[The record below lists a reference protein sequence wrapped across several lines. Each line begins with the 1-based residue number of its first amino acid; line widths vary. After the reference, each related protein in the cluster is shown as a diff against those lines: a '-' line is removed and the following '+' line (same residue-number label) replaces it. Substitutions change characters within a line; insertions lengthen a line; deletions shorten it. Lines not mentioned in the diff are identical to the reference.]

1 MTLVIVMCSKRKRA
15 ETDSALY
22 ARDLDADDTHT
33 VASAWGHRLSKA
45 PAQIPTSDLYAGRGF
60 LEARRAAA
68 HLNADLAVVSAGLG
82 LVEATT
88 LAPSYSLT
96 TAPRDAD
103 SVLAKTGGSAS
114 SWWSALQSASP
125 FSSAAPVRETGLILA
140 GLSAA
145 YLALV
150 ADEWSRWPAE
160 RLTRLRIFSKERPTG
175 AAEALA
181 PCWMPYD
188 DRLDAAGDD
197 LAGTQ
202 GDFAQRALRHFATT
216 IQGSSNAAA
225 DSDKVLQA
233 LDGFQARRTPVRHR
247 LSDDAV
253 LQLIDAHWA
262 TVGGR
267 SGAMLRHLRDT
278 LGFACEQRRFQDLFK
293 RAAANR
299 QLEATS

>member
-1 MTLVIVMCSKRKRA
+1 MCSKRKRA
-15 ETDSALY
+15 EADSALY
-22 ARDLDADDTHT
+22 ARDLDAGDTRA
-33 VASAWGHRLSKA
+33 VATAWGRRLAKA
-45 PAQIPTSDLYAGRGF
+45 PANIAAGDLYAGRGF
-60 LEARRAAA
+60 VEARRAAA
-68 HLNADLAVVSAGLG
+68 HLNADLCVVSAGLG
-82 LVEATT
+82 LVEVTT
-88 LAPSYSLT
+88 LTPSYSLT
-96 TAPRDAD
+96 TTARDVD
-103 SVLAKTGGSAS
+103 SVLAKTQDSAS
-114 SWWSALQSASP
+114 AWWSALQSASP
-125 FSSAAPVRETGLILA
+125 FSSSAPVRETGLILA

-160 RLTRLRIFSKERPTG
+160 RRSRLRIFCKERPTG

-188 DRLDAAGDD
+188 DRLDAAGAD

-216 IQGSSNAAA
+216 FQGSSNSAM
-225 DSDKVLQA
+225 DGDKVLQA

-293 RAAANR
+293 RAAAIR

>member
-1 MTLVIVMCSKRKRA
+1 VTLVIVMCSKRKRA
-15 ETDSALY
+15 EADPTLF
-22 ARDLDADDTHT
+22 ARDLDADDTLA
-33 VASAWGHRLSKA
+33 VARAWGRRLVEA
-45 PAQIPTSDLYAGRGF
+45 PAHTRAGDLYAGRGF

-68 HLNADLAVVSAGLG
+68 HLHADLCVVSAGLG

-96 TAPRDAD
+96 TVSRDAD
-103 SVLAKTGGSAS
+103 SILAKTEGSAAA
-114 SWWSALQSASP
+114 WWSALQSASP
-125 FSSAAPVRETGLILA
+125 FSSSATTRESGLILA
-140 GLSAA
+140 SLSAP
-145 YLALV
+145 YLSMV

-160 RLTRLRIFSKERPTG
+160 RLTRLRLFSKERPTG
-175 AAEALA
+175 PAEALA

-188 DRLDAAGDD
+188 DRLDAAADD

-225 DSDKVLQA
+225 DSDKVSQA

-253 LQLIDAHWA
+253 LELIDAHWA

-293 RAAANR
+293 RAAAIR

>member
-15 ETDSALY
+15 EADSALL
-22 ARDLDADDTHT
+22 ARDLDADDTRA
-33 VASAWGHRLSKA
+33 VATAWGDRLARA
-45 PAQIPTSDLYAGRGF
+45 PAQVPAGDLYAGRGF

-96 TAPRDAD
+96 TAPHDAD
-103 SVLAKTGGSAS
+103 SVLAKTRESAAA
-114 SWWSALQSASP
+114 WWSALQTASP
-125 FSSAAPVRETGLILA
+125 FSSSAPARETGLILA
-140 GLSAA
+140 GLSAP
-145 YLALV
+145 YLSMV
-150 ADEWSRWPAE
+150 ADEWSGWPAE
-160 RLTRLRIFSKERPTG
+160 RLSRLRVFSKERPSG

-181 PCWMPYD
+181 SSWMPYD
-188 DRLDAAGDD
+188 DRLDAAGSD

-216 IQGSSNAAA
+216 IGGSSDNAN
-225 DSDKVLQA
+225 DSEKVLGA
-233 LDGFQARRTPVRHR
+233 LDGLEARDTPVRNR
-247 LSDDAV
+247 LTDDAV
-253 LQLIDAHWA
+253 LQLIDTHWE

-278 LGFACEQRRFQDLFK
+278 LGFACEQRRFKDLFN
-293 RAAANR
+293 RAAVAQR
-299 QLEATS
+299 GEATS

>member
-1 MTLVIVMCSKRKRA
+1 MCSKRKRA
-15 ETDSALY
+15 EADPTLF
-22 ARDLDADDTHT
+22 ARDLDADDTL
-33 VASAWGHRLSKA
+33 AAARAWGRRLVEA
-45 PAQIPTSDLYAGRGF
+45 PAHTRAGDLYAGRGF

-68 HLNADLAVVSAGLG
+68 HLNADLCVVSAGLG
-82 LVEATT
+82 LVEAKT

-96 TAPRDAD
+96 TAARDVD
-103 SVLAKTGGSAS
+103 SVLAKTKDSAS
-114 SWWSALQSASP
+114 AWWSALQSASP
-125 FSSAAPVRETGLILA
+125 FSSSTPARETGLILA

-160 RLTRLRIFSKERPTG
+160 RLSRLRVFSKERPTG

-188 DRLDAAGDD
+188 DRLDAAGAD

-216 IQGSSNAAA
+216 IQGSSNSAM
-225 DSDKVLQA
+225 DGDKVLQA

-293 RAAANR
+293 RAAAIR

>member
-1 MTLVIVMCSKRKRA
+1 MCSKRKRA
-15 ETDSALY
+15 EADPILF
-22 ARDLDADDTHT
+22 ARDLDADDTLA
-33 VASAWGHRLSKA
+33 VARAWGRRLVEA
-45 PAQIPTSDLYAGRGF
+45 PAHTQAGDLYAGRGF

-68 HLNADLAVVSAGLG
+68 HLNADLCVVSAGLG

-88 LAPSYSLT
+88 LTPSYSLT
-96 TAPRDAD
+96 TATRDVD
-103 SVLAKTGGSAS
+103 SVLAKTQDSAS
-114 SWWSALQSASP
+114 AWWSALQSCSP
-125 FSSAAPVRETGLILA
+125 FSSSAPVRETGLILA
-140 GLSAA
+140 GLSAT

-160 RLTRLRIFSKERPTG
+160 RLSRLRVFCKERPSG
-175 AAEALA
+175 PAEALA
-181 PCWMPYD
+181 PSWMPYD

-225 DSDKVLQA
+225 DSDKVLQS

-293 RAAANR
+293 RAAAIR